1 VTCCPAI
8 DRPEREIAVVAL
20 EEEWSLRYFLPAIL
34 RVETHPYVRLLQ
46 LMQELRLSPKSMD
59 HPDALRVSTP
69 LPQEEV
75 PSAHHME
82 DEGTAKLIGE
92 DDVMSH
98 ESGLLL
104 HRPQGA
110 TIPTALPYTE
120 EALAQL
126 IDPPEEQTLR
136 VGVTLLIHRMDP
148 DGVEV

>member
-1 VTCCPAI
+1 M
-8 DRPEREIAVVAL
+8 
-20 EEEWSLRYFLPAIL
+20 
-34 RVETHPYVRLLQ
+34 RLLQ

-59 HPDALRVSTP
+59 YPDALRMSTP

-104 HRPQGA
+104 HGA
-110 TIPTALPYTE
+110 LRSTIPSTLPDAE
-120 EALAQL
+120 EALSQL
-126 IDPPEEQTLR
+126 IAPSEEQTLR
-136 VGVTLLIHRMDP
+136 IGVTTLIHRMDP
-148 DGVEV
+148 DGEEVRSIVDLLVRHKRANRDDCGVTAVALYIM

>member
-1 VTCCPAI
+1 
-8 DRPEREIAVVAL
+8 
-20 EEEWSLRYFLPAIL
+20 
-34 RVETHPYVRLLQ
+34 
-46 LMQELRLSPKSMD
+46 MQELRLSPKSMD
-59 HPDALRVSTP
+59 YPDALRMSTP

-104 HRPQGA
+104 HGA
-110 TIPTALPYTE
+110 LRSTVPTALPDAE
-120 EALAQL
+120 EALTQL

-136 VGVTLLIHRMDP
+136 IGVTLLIHRMDP

>member
-1 VTCCPAI
+1 M
-8 DRPEREIAVVAL
+8 
-20 EEEWSLRYFLPAIL
+20 
-34 RVETHPYVRLLQ
+34 ETYPYMRLLQ

-59 HPDALRVSTP
+59 YPDALRMSTP

-75 PSAHHME
+75 PTAHHME

-104 HRPQGA
+104 HGA
-110 TIPTALPYTE
+110 LRSTIQSTLPDAK

-126 IDPPEEQTLR
+126 IAPPEEQTLR
-136 VGVTLLIHRMDP
+136 IGVTTLIHRMDP
-148 DGVEV
+148 DGEEV